1 MPKASPPKG
10 TTKTA
15 RPSTNQRSTPPKGD
29 VSYFFAWASLYFL
42 ASSTQ
47 HSRPSFFVARCAVST
62 ATPRLDG
69 IATGRART
77 GTGSSGLARAAREAR
92 AWMRP
97 RGGAA
102 ARMDTAM
109 ASIARVLVSK
119 IRDVT
124 MMSWHLGRN
133 ATSFGAIA
141 GNGKRRRRGGQLV
154 YRYAQTS
161 RRRCGTPH
169 RSTTADPLFDITQTA
184 HETRPSPYDVVQSC
198 VYVRCRVRIT
208 RDVITACP
216 R

>member
-1 MPKASPPKG
+1 MPNASPPKG

-77 GTGSSGLARAAREAR
+77 GTGSRGLARAAREAR
-92 AWMRP
+92 AWTRP

-102 ARMDTAM
+102 ARTDTAM
-109 ASIARVLVSK
+109 ASIARVRCVEDTR
-119 IRDVT
+119 RDDDE
-124 MMSWHLGRN
+124 L
-133 ATSFGAIA
+133 AASFGAKA
-141 GNGKRRRRGGQLV
+141 GNGGSRRGGQL
-154 YRYAQTS
+154 A
-161 RRRCGTPH
+161 
-169 RSTTADPLFDITQTA
+169 LFDITPDSRNRLTERA
-184 HETRPSPYDVVQSC
+184 LRRAMSHRA
-198 VYVRCRVRIT
+198 
-208 RDVITACP
+208 ACT
-216 R
+216 

>member
-1 MPKASPPKG
+1 MAPVAMPNASPPKG

-77 GTGSSGLARAAREAR
+77 GTGSRGLARAAREAR
-92 AWMRP
+92 AWTRP

-102 ARMDTAM
+102 ARTDTAM
-109 ASIARVLVSK
+109 ASIARVRCVEDTR
-119 IRDVT
+119 RDDDELADENET
-124 MMSWHLGRN
+124 
-133 ATSFGAIA
+133 
-141 GNGKRRRRGGQLV
+141 RRRLARKPGEEEDNLLFLIS
-154 YRYAQTS
+154 RQTH
-161 RRRCGTPH
+161 G
-169 RSTTADPLFDITQTA
+169 
-184 HETRPSPYDVVQSC
+184 TRPSSC
-198 VYVRCRVRIT
+198 DAHRA
-208 RDVITACP
+208 ACT
-216 R
+216 

>member
-1 MPKASPPKG
+1 MPNASPPKG

-77 GTGSSGLARAAREAR
+77 GTGSRGLARAAREAR
-92 AWMRP
+92 AWTRP

-102 ARMDTAM
+102 ARTDTAM
-109 ASIARVLVSK
+109 ASIARVRCVEDTR
-119 IRDVT
+119 RDDDELADGT
-124 MMSWHLGRN
+124 E
-133 ATSFGAIA
+133 T
-141 GNGKRRRRGGQLV
+141 RRRLARKPGSRRGGQL
-154 YRYAQTS
+154 A
-161 RRRCGTPH
+161 
-169 RSTTADPLFDITQTA
+169 LFDITPDSRNRLTERA
-184 HETRPSPYDVVQSC
+184 LRRAMSHRA
-198 VYVRCRVRIT
+198 
-208 RDVITACP
+208 ACT
-216 R
+216 